1 MDDIDSLQPLPPR
14 SDEEACRGLPVKLV
28 AIFAH
33 ILGIVNREQAE
44 IKIMRGERAVRGEIS
59 ADEFARLT
67 REHYERLIHKAEAIL
82 DIIGTK
88 PILRW
93 HGDTPRTAPAIWS
106 FEDGSGED

>member
-67 REHYERLIHKAEAIL
+67 RESVTCFPHARFCEVAAVWKL
-82 DIIGTK
+82 G
-88 PILRW
+88 
-93 HGDTPRTAPAIWS
+93 
-106 FEDGSGED
+106 